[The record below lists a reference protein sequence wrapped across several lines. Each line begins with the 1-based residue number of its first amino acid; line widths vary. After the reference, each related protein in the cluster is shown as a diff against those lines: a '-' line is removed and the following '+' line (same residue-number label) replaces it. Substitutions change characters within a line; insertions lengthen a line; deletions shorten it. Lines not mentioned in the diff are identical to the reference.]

1 MGGMPISRH
10 VVGGWALNMKIIAYN
25 RNREIHGREKILS
38 LRRSTLQKSC
48 PADKE
53 TIRQFRLSIE
63 HLCMVEFPPTI
74 GYMK

>member
-1 MGGMPISRH
+1 MGGMSIFWNA
-10 VVGGWALNMKIIAYN
+10 VGGWALNMKIIAYN

-74 GYMK
+74 GYIK